1 MWVTKLLISQVKKKD
16 FLPQNDQIWPKIG
29 IFGLIGY
36 QISLIVIAW
45 QQKYYRF
52 MVWYICS
59 FVVENSKQNLVIED
73 NVDDSKR
80 DQQTKKM
87 EREKERHN
95 YTARVLLLTYI
106 FVQIVQSPIFMEIHF
121 SLVACLTFKL

>member
-1 MWVTKLLISQVKKKD
+1 ML
-16 FLPQNDQIWPKIG
+16 
-29 IFGLIGY
+29 
-36 QISLIVIAW
+36 
-45 QQKYYRF
+45 
-52 MVWYICS
+52 WYICS

-95 YTARVLLLTYI
+95 YTARVLLLTYTYMHSSKSY
-106 FVQIVQSPIFMEIHF
+106 FHGNTLQSCGKFDH
-121 SLVACLTFKL
+121 